1 VPCCCGEAEATTLC
15 VVAFFLGGAEQ
26 TRAILGGNPPL
37 LALSWCGVGQKP
49 TSRRVPST
57 RAMGNCAAR
66 PAAAAEDACDDLAPA
81 ARVLAR
87 PEMWAII
94 AEHSGLVGAWR
105 LTGVCRAS

>member
-1 VPCCCGEAEATTLC
+1 
-15 VVAFFLGGAEQ
+15 
-26 TRAILGGNPPL
+26 
-37 LALSWCGVGQKP
+37 
-49 TSRRVPST
+49 
-57 RAMGNCAAR
+57 MGNCAAR